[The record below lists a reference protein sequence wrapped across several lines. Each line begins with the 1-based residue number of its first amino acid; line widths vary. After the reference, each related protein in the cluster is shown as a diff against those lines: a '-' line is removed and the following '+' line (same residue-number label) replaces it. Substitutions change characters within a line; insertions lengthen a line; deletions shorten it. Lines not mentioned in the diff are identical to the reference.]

1 VRAKVTLRAALNDP
15 ELLGTV
21 LEGDSWKLWRTILI
35 AANGEPLTDDERR
48 DFEKFTGRTTPP
60 TQRVSEL
67 QCVIGRRGGKSRAI
81 STLACYYGA
90 LCEHKL
96 ARGERG
102 VVLLIAQDRRAAK
115 VSLDYIEACFDS
127 PMLRQM
133 VKERHKE
140 ELYLTN
146 GISIEV
152 RSPTIRS
159 TRGITAVA
167 VLCDELAF
175 WRPDEASA
183 NPDVEVV
190 NAARPALATTQGP
203 LVGISSPYGRRG
215 FLWDSYKKHFGPE
228 GDPSVLIVQGAS
240 RDFNPSLPQSVVDA
254 ALKRDALANSAEYL
268 GLFRTDVEA
277 LLTQEAIEAVTDPG
291 IRERAPDLRNNYLA
305 FVDPSGGS
313 SDSMTLA
320 ISHPEGDTQILDLIR
335 EVKPPFSPEAVVEE
349 FASTMRRYRVSRCFG
364 DRYAGNW
371 PSDAFMK
378 CQIHLEPCE
387 RSKSELYVDLLP
399 AVNSRAVR
407 LLENERL
414 MMQLVGLERTTRG
427 GGKDKVD
434 HARGS
439 HDDVANA
446 VAGALVLCRDEV
458 TYSPAQRLKDN
469 LKLEAAYKRLAR
481 SFA

>member
-1 VRAKVTLRAALNDP
+1 MVKSLD
-15 ELLGTV
+15 
-21 LEGDSWKLWRTILI
+21 
-35 AANGEPLTDDERR
+35 DDERAI
-48 DFEKFTGRTTPP
+48 FEKYTGRTTPP
-60 TQRVSEL
+60 GKRVSEMM
-67 QCVIGRRGGKSRAI
+67 CVIGRRGGKSKAI
-81 STLACYYGA
+81 SALACYYAA
-90 LCEHKL
+90 LCEHQL
-96 ARGERG
+96 SRGERG

-115 VSLDYIEACFDS
+115 VSLDYIQASFDGS
-127 PMLRQM
+127 AMMRAM
-133 VKERHKE
+133 VKERLKE
-140 ELYLTN
+140 ELFLTN

-167 VLCDELAF
+167 VLCDELSF

-183 NPDVEVV
+183 NPDIEVI

-215 FLWDSYKKHFGPE
+215 FLWDIYKKHYGPE
-228 GDPSVLIVQGAS
+228 GDSSILVVQGAS

-291 IRERAPDLRNNYLA
+291 IRERAPDLKNNYLG

-320 ISHPEGDTQILDLIR
+320 IAHSEGTTQVLDLIR
-335 EVKPPFSPEAVVEE
+335 EVRPPFSPEAVVEE
-349 FASTMRRYRVSRCFG
+349 FSSTMRRYRVSRCFG

-371 PSDAFMK
+371 PSEQFMK

-387 RSKSELYVDLLP
+387 RSKSELYCDLLP
-399 AVNSRAVR
+399 AINSRAVR
-407 LLENERL
+407 LLENDRL

-434 HARGS
+434 HARGA
-439 HDDVANA
+439 HDDIANA
-446 VAGALVLCRDEV
+446 AAGALVLCASEV
-458 TYSPAQRLKDN
+458 TYSPAQQLRDN
-469 LKLEAAYKRLAR
+469 LKIEAAYKRMAR
-481 SFA
+481 SVA